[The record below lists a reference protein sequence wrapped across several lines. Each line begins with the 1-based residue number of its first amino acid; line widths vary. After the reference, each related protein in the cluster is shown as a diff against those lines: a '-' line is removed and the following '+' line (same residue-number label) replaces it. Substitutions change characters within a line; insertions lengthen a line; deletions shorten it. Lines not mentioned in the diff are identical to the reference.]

1 MDDEKIVELY
11 WSRDERAIGETQ
23 SKYGRY
29 CYAIAFNILR
39 VREDAEECEN
49 DAYLDAWNLMPPERP
64 TELSSFLGML
74 TRRRALDRYRYK
86 RAKKRGGVGVPIP
99 ICELEECLC
108 AEKSLVDELA
118 EEELARVISDFLYTL
133 PEREC
138 NVFLRRYW
146 FFDSIED
153 ICRRYGFGES
163 RVKMMLKRTRE
174 KLAKYLESEKGI
186 FL

>member
-1 MDDEKIVELY
+1 MDDKRIVELY
-11 WSRDERAIGETQ
+11 WKRDESAITETQ

-49 DAYLDAWNLMPPERP
+49 DTYLDAWDSMPPERP
-64 TELSSFLGML
+64 AELSSFLGML

-86 RAKKRGGVGVPIP
+86 RAQKRAEDAGLVPL
-99 ICELEECLC
+99 CELEECLC
-108 AEKSLVDELA
+108 SEKSIVDELA
-118 EEELARVISDFLYTL
+118 EKELAQALSDFLHTL
-133 PEREC
+133 SENEC

-146 FFDSIED
+146 FFDSID
-153 ICRRYGFGES
+153 DVCRRYGFGKS

-174 KLAKYLESEKGI
+174 KLAKYLENEKGI
-186 FL
+186 YL